1 MTSVTP
7 AFSPGD
13 FALTK
18 GCSKPP
24 GATACTPVDVL
35 GAKKEDIVVV
45 GHNAVHEAIRIQP
58 GALGFRL
65 AGSDDVGEAK
75 QLQQL
80 LAVPVH
86 VCRRCLVRARRAF
99 VGSP

>member
-1 MTSVTP
+1 MTPVTP
-7 AFSPGD
+7 AFTPGD
-13 FALTK
+13 CSVTK

-24 GATACTPVDVL
+24 GGIACTPVHVL

-45 GHNAVHEAIRIQP
+45 GHNAVHEAIRIEP

-65 AGSDDVGEAK
+65 AGSDDVGEAE

-86 VCRRCLVRARRAF
+86 VCRRCLVRPRCAL
-99 VGSP
+99 VGRP